1 MDIPLF
7 FITKAQ
13 KYLIN
18 KNPGQKKETPSPRR
32 HRPRHHRHRPLVRPA
47 GAAGLAEPPHEI
59 DGRSA
64 GGDDVPVGV
73 LRGADGRVRRG
84 AGVQR
89 ADPGAAAGVLR
100 AVPDELGAVFAV
112 WEVCEKAFSFF
123 FRFGF
128 SQLWGD
134 FYFGRLFG

>member
-1 MDIPLF
+1 M
-7 FITKAQ
+7 
-13 KYLIN
+13 
-18 KNPGQKKETPSPRR
+18 
-32 HRPRHHRHRPLVRPA
+32 RPA

>member
-1 MDIPLF
+1 M
-7 FITKAQ
+7 
-13 KYLIN
+13 
-18 KNPGQKKETPSPRR
+18 
-32 HRPRHHRHRPLVRPA
+32 RPA

-100 AVPDELGAVFAV
+100 AVSDELGAVFAV
-112 WEVCEKAFSFF
+112 WEVCEKAFFFSFDLG
-123 FRFGF
+123 FRKC
-128 SQLWGD
+128 GD
-134 FYFGRLFG
+134 IFLAFVWMKRGGERKRDLFVCLFV

>member
-1 MDIPLF
+1 M
-7 FITKAQ
+7 
-13 KYLIN
+13 
-18 KNPGQKKETPSPRR
+18 
-32 HRPRHHRHRPLVRPA
+32 RPA

-112 WEVCEKAFSFF
+112 WEVCRKAFFF
-123 FRFGF
+123 SFRFGF
-128 SQLWGD
+128 SQLRG
-134 FYFGRLFG
+134 YFLAFVWMKRGERGKRYLFVCLFVCLRIEG